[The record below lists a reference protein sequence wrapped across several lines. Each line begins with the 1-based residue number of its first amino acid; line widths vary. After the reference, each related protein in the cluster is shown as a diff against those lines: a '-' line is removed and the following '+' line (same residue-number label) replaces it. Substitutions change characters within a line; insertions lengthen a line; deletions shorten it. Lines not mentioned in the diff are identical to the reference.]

1 MSHLLVTNWAI
12 IWYSPKVTKSREFLR
27 QLLTLEVISTPGLSR
42 ARKRE
47 RSGRWRASAPGLR

>member
-27 QLLTLEVISTPGLSR
+27 QLLTLEVISTPGMSR
-42 ARKRE
+42 AGDHVGSMPWLDDGPQR
-47 RSGRWRASAPGLR
+47 

>member
-1 MSHLLVTNWAI
+1 MQT
-12 IWYSPKVTKSREFLR
+12 YKSCGP
-27 QLLTLEVISTPGLSR
+27 LLTLEVISTPGLSR